1 MELHAG
7 SHTVVHMWGMA
18 FNMDTLYMTWLVFG
32 IIIVLAY
39 FATRQ
44 RKIIPTGMQN
54 GVEMVLEILGD
65 QLKGSLGE
73 HFNKLSSL
81 LFTFFFFI
89 FISNELGLIPSPHIL
104 VSPTSDLN
112 TTLGLALASSVS
124 IWLIGLKIK
133 GVGYLKHF
141 FQPFVVFV
149 IFHLMEEVS
158 KPVTLSFRLFGNII
172 AGEIVLEL
180 LNGLAPYLTPI
191 IWLVFSLFV
200 GIVQAFVFTILVTS
214 YLGMAIGDEH

>member
-1 MELHAG
+1 MEMHAG
-7 SHTVVHMWGMA
+7 THHVVQMWGLS
-18 FNMDTLYMTWLVFG
+18 FNMDTLYMTWLTMA
-32 IIIVLAY
+32 IILIIAF

-44 RKIIPTGMQN
+44 RKMVPTGLQN
-54 GVEMVLEILGD
+54 GVEMVLEIIGD

-73 HFNKLSSL
+73 HFNKFSSL

-112 TTLGLALASSVS
+112 TTLGLAIASSVS
-124 IWLIGLKIK
+124 IWLIGLRVK

-149 IFHLMEEVS
+149 IFHLMEEIS

-180 LNGLAPYLTPI
+180 LNSLAPYLTPI

-200 GIVQAFVFTILVTS
+200 GIVQAFVFTILTTA
-214 YLGMAIGDEH
+214 YLGMAVADEH

>member
-7 SHTVVHMWGMA
+7 QHTVVHMWGMA

-32 IIIVLAY
+32 ILIVLAY

-44 RKIIPTGMQN
+44 CRMVPSGMQN
-54 GVEMVLEILGD
+54 GVEMVLEIIGN
-65 QLKGSLGE
+65 QFKGPLGE
-73 HFNKLSSL
+73 HFNKLTAL

-89 FISNELGLIPSPHIL
+89 FVSNELGLLPSPHIL

-124 IWLIGLKIK
+124 VWVIGLRIK
-133 GVGYLKHF
+133 GVGYLKHY
-141 FQPFVVFV
+141 FQPFAVFA
-149 IFHLMEEVS
+149 IFHLIEEIS

-180 LNGLAPYLTPI
+180 LNNLAPYLAPI
-191 IWLVFSLFV
+191 IWIAFSLV
-200 GIVQAFVFTILVTS
+200 IGVIQAFVFTILVTS
-214 YLGMAIGDEH
+214 YLGMAIADEH

>member
-18 FNMDTLYMTWLVFG
+18 FNMDTLYMTWLTFG

-44 RKIIPTGMQN
+44 RKMIPTGMQN
-54 GVEMVLEILGD
+54 GVEMVLEVLGS
-65 QLKGSLGE
+65 QLRGSLGE

-89 FISNELGLIPSPHIL
+89 FISNELGLLPSPHIL

-124 IWLIGLKIK
+124 IWLIGLKMK
-133 GVGYLKHF
+133 GIGYLKHF
-141 FQPFVVFV
+141 FQPFAVFV

-191 IWLVFSLFV
+191 IWIAFSFVV

-214 YLGMAIGDEH
+214 YLGMAIADEH